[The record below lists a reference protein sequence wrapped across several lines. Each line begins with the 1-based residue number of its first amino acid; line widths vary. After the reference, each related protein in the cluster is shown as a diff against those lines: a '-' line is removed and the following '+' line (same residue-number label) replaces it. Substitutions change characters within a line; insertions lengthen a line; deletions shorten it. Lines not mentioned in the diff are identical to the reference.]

1 MKRWISSALSRPVFC
16 LALVLIGYGLLLL
29 PTVARQGLSW
39 DEQTDLEIA
48 RSYRARPVG
57 WLRGSGADPSQTRL
71 PMAAVAAAYALL
83 GTDDLLAARLLSCL
97 VGALT
102 IVGVYVACRRDFGA
116 HRRDFG
122 DGSGLLAGAILA
134 TSPFFLSFART
145 AFTETDIYVACAFVW
160 LLVTVSHLRETPNLG
175 WATVTALILGLA
187 LSAKFTVVAIF
198 PAVAYAVLTM
208 PGDRQAE
215 ALSLHDLHNGAA
227 LLVAMAAAMGLGW
240 VTLNDLPLADRPEP
254 LLRLLFYLA
263 LLAWAAVLIWAARH
277 RRRAAPPALLLGFV
291 LALALGTFMILPPV
305 HLTNPVI
312 LTNLAGRFRHEMG
325 WNPAFAG
332 EAAALHL
339 ASVVFKSS
347 PLIGV
352 GLLLGPILAALE
364 WRAKEAVR
372 FPLLLVG
379 CYFLGLILLPLAQTF
394 YMIPLLPLLA
404 ILASD
409 RLLAL
414 ASHRRA
420 VAGVVGIAAALV
432 LGVDLARCYPDFN
445 LNGYQWLGARYI
457 AGRSTIGY
465 RSVVQTTSD
474 GVQQAAEWLNAHAR
488 PGDRVVVYA
497 YPWHIVEATSP
508 NPDFRLVRGEWL
520 SVRTIPDY
528 VVVHINHTIRQRWA
542 AWYTGTE
549 VNAPAQS
556 VFWEPYD
563 AAWLHTHFTKVM
575 AVRRAFGIEMVS
587 IWERNARLDPI
598 SP

>member
-1 MKRWISSALSRPVFC
+1 MKRWISSALSRRVFC

-29 PTVARQGLSW
+29 PTVARQGVSW

-48 RSYRARPVG
+48 RSYLAQPVG

-71 PMAAVAAAYALL
+71 PMSAVAAVYTLL
-83 GTDDLLAARLLSCL
+83 GTGDLLTARLLSCL

-102 IVGVYVACRRDFGA
+102 IVGAYVACRRDLGA
-116 HRRDFG
+116 HRRDLG
-122 DGSGLLAGAILA
+122 AGRGLLAAALLA

-160 LLVTVSHLRETPNLG
+160 LLVVVSHLRETPNLG

-198 PAVAYAVLTM
+198 PAIAYAILSIS
-208 PGDRQAE
+208 GDRQAE
-215 ALSLHDLHNGAA
+215 ALSLHDLRNGAA
-227 LLVAMAAAMGLGW
+227 LLAAMVAAIVLGR
-240 VTLNDLPLADRPEP
+240 VTLNDLPPADRPEP

-263 LLAWAAVLIWAARH
+263 LLAWGAVLVWAVRH
-277 RRRAAPPALLLGFV
+277 RHRATSPLLLLGFV

-305 HLTNPVI
+305 HLTNPAI
-312 LTNLAGRFRHEMG
+312 LASLSGRFRHEMG

-352 GLLLGPILAALE
+352 GLLLGPILAALS

-372 FPLLLVG
+372 FPLLVVV

-394 YMIPLLPLLA
+394 YMVPLLPLLA

-414 ASHRRA
+414 ASRRR
-420 VAGVVGIAAALV
+420 VLAGVVGIAATLV

-445 LNGYQWLGARYI
+445 LNGYQWLGARYL

-474 GVQQAAEWLNAHAR
+474 GVQQAAEWLNQHAR

-497 YPWHIVEATSP
+497 YPWHILEATSP
-508 NPDFRLVRGEWL
+508 NPDFRLVRGEWS

-542 AWYTGTE
+542 AWYTGAEANT
-549 VNAPAQS
+549 PAQS

-563 AAWLHTHFTKVM
+563 AAWLHANFAKVM

-587 IWERNARLDPI
+587 IWERNARLASRGP
-598 SP
+598 